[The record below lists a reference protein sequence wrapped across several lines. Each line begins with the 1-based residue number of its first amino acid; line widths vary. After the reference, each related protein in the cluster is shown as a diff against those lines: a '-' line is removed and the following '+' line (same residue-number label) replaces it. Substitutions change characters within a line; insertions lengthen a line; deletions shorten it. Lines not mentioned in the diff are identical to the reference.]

1 VPPSPVAAIARRE
14 ATLRA
19 LVTGALIGVVLAAA
33 NVYTCLKVSIID
45 GNSITAALLGFG
57 FFAVFWRSRTPYSAL
72 ENNITQTTASSAA
85 VMSFVTGVVG
95 PIPAL
100 ALMGTR
106 FSTTALVVFGAA
118 IGILGVFV
126 AAMLR
131 RRLVVEEALPFPT
144 GMATGEVIVT
154 MFGARQAALRRLVLL
169 LTAAGFAA
177 AITWF
182 RDARPALI
190 PQGFMFGGTIAGVSA
205 AAVGLGFSCSPLMLA
220 TGAMVGLRA
229 AAGLLLGAIIARVAL
244 APWLV
249 NTGIA
254 ASAELGALNQWLV
267 WPALGLL
274 LAGSFLPLLLD
285 GGAILR
291 AFRYL
296 AVLGRRPPDRDRPD
310 DAAAAPR
317 LWAPLL
323 AASVAAVLL
332 VGWAAFDMS
341 PLVTLVGLVLALLLA
356 NVSARATG
364 ETDFSPGGAA
374 GTVSLIAL
382 SGRSAAS
389 GLMGGGMATGMTSQT
404 SQTLWAFRAGHR
416 LGASPRAQVGAQ
428 ILGVLVGAAVTV
440 PVYAVVAASYG
451 LGNEKMPAIAALSWK
466 ATAQAMHG
474 LSTLPPWGGAAV
486 LIGLG
491 TGIML
496 TLLSRAR
503 IGRFLPSAGVIG
515 VGFML
520 PFSLILA
527 AFVGALLLFA
537 AQRLRRDL
545 DQASTL
551 AFAAGGIA
559 GESVIGV
566 IIAILMATG
575 VLG

>member
-1 VPPSPVAAIARRE
+1 
-14 ATLRA
+14 
-19 LVTGALIGVVLAAA
+19 
-33 NVYTCLKVSIID
+33 
-45 GNSITAALLGFG
+45 
-57 FFAVFWRSRTPYSAL
+57 
-72 ENNITQTTASSAA
+72 
-85 VMSFVTGVVG
+85 
-95 PIPAL
+95 
-100 ALMGTR
+100 
-106 FSTTALVVFGAA
+106 
-118 IGILGVFV
+118 
-126 AAMLR
+126 
-131 RRLVVEEALPFPT
+131 
-144 GMATGEVIVT
+144 MATGEVIVT
-154 MFGARQAALRRLVLL
+154 MFGARQAALRRVVLL

-177 AITWF
+177 AIMWF

-249 NTGIA
+249 NSGIA

-285 GGAILR
+285 GGAIVRSFRQL
-291 AFRYL
+291 AF
-296 AVLGRRPPDRDRPD
+296 LGRRAPDRDRPG

-323 AASVAAVLL
+323 VASVATILL

-364 ETDFSPGGAA
+364 ETDFSPAGAA

-382 SGRSAAS
+382 SSRGPVS
-389 GLMGGGMATGMTSQT
+389 GLMGGGMATGVTSQT

-428 ILGVLVGAAVTV
+428 ILGVLVGAVVTV

-451 LGNEKMPAIAALSWK
+451 LGNEKMPAISALSWK

-474 LSTLPPWGGAAV
+474 LATLPPWGGTAV
-486 LIGLG
+486 LLGLG
-491 TGIML
+491 TGIAL
-496 TLLSRAR
+496 TVLGRAR
-503 IGRFLPSAGVIG
+503 IGRFLPSAAVIG

-520 PFSLILA
+520 PFSQILA
-527 AFVGALLLFA
+527 AFAGALLMFA

-545 DQASTL
+545 DQASAL

-575 VLG
+575 VL